1 MASQAPQRRGPPPTG
16 HTSATQQQAQRSRQH
31 QNRQRV
37 AQVPPAR
44 QSRGSTQTAPR
55 QASSSGPSNRVPPN
69 MSEPP
74 LLASQAA
81 SQSLPSPP
89 LLNSGSVAR
98 SVIVFFELNKINFR
112 LFQIFPIFRSHHLHI
127 HLQIQQMLFKR
138 LLRHQ
143 LILH

>member
-1 MASQAPQRRGPPPTG
+1 MAPQAPQRRGPPPTG
-16 HTSATQQQAQRSRQH
+16 HTSQSQQQAQRSRQH

-44 QSRGSTQTAPR
+44 QSRGPTQTAPR
-55 QASSSGPSNRVPPN
+55 QVSSGPSNRVPPN

-81 SQSLPSPP
+81 LQSLPSPP
-89 LLNSGSVAR
+89 LLSSGSVTR
-98 SVIVFFELNKINFR
+98 PVIFFFELNKINFR
-112 LFQIFPIFRSHHLHI
+112 FQIFPIFRSHHPHI
-127 HLQIQQMLFKR
+127 HLQIPRMLFKR